1 MGLSY
6 REEPRVAGVERGQ
19 RVGDKVRKA
28 VDGQ

>member
-6 REEPRVAGVERGQ
+6 KEEPRVAGMERGR
-19 RVGDKVRKA
+19 RVADEARKA